1 MQEIL
6 FNNEIAKPLKYCGY
20 YATKSGKVISVKV
33 RGKRG
38 ELDYSKPFE
47 LKYKTDKD
55 GYLEVCL
62 SYMLDNKQKRV
73 YYRVHRLIWEAYN
86 GEICDNLTIDHIN
99 NEPSDNR
106 LENLQLLT
114 REKNTSKARKGKETW
129 QKGKKHSSRVI
140 YKCYKNNKYIG
151 NYDRKEL
158 IEKFD
163 LSKYDVENP
172 FKLTKRK
179 LENNIRLEKV

>member
-6 FNNEIAKPLKYCGY
+6 FNDEIAIPLKYCGY
-20 YATKSGKVISVKV
+20 YATRSGKILSVKV

-38 ELDYSKPFE
+38 QLDYSKPFE

-62 SYMLDNKQKRV
+62 SLTIQDKQKRI
-73 YYRVHRLIWEAYN
+73 YRRVHRLVWEAYN
-86 GEICDNLTIDHIN
+86 GEIRDNLTIDHIN
-99 NEPSDNR
+99 NRPSDNR

-114 REKNTSKARKGKETW
+114 REENTSKAIKGKEPW

-140 YKCYKNNKYIG
+140 YKCYVNNTYVG

-158 IEKFD
+158 IEKFN
-163 LSKYDVENP
+163 LSRNDVENP
-172 FKLTKRK
+172 YKLTRRK